1 MEGSV
6 GSAVPAVQ
14 GAGYGCGSLLIR
26 RFAQVII
33 RPCGVVVGRGIVR
46 VKLDGHG
53 EVVEGIGIGQ
63 IDCNSI
69 PVRCNKQH
77 LVLAGWP
84 W

>member
-53 EVVEGIGIGQ
+53 VVIDGI
-63 IDCNSI
+63 
-69 PVRCNKQH
+69 
-77 LVLAGWP
+77 LVLAKYP
-84 W
+84 VIVCPVVVSHCPIRV

>member
-53 EVVEGIGIGQ
+53 EVVEGI
-63 IDCNSI
+63 
-69 PVRCNKQH
+69 
-77 LVLAGWP
+77 LVLAKLIVIVSPFGVINSTWF
-84 W
+84 